1 MTLDQLVF
9 YYILFSLSGS
19 IVVMFSIFLPAVQIV
34 RLYDPTHPIG
44 TPVGMALAGG
54 SFMAFS
60 AVTGPLQLLVLYYK
74 DTFIRSFVE
83 GLLGK

>member
-19 IVVMFSIFLPAVQIV
+19 IVVMFSIFLPAVQII
-34 RLYDPTHPIG
+34 RAYDPYHPILTYPGMIMSG
-44 TPVGMALAGG
+44 TA
-54 SFMAFS
+54 FMAFS
-60 AVTGPLQLLVLYYK
+60 AVTGPLQLLTLYYK

>member
-19 IVVMFSIFLPAVQIV
+19 IVVMFQIFLPAVQIV
-34 RLYDPTHPIG
+34 RLYDPNHPIG
-44 TPVGMALAGG
+44 HPVGMALAGG

-60 AVTGPLQLLVLYYK
+60 AVTGPLQLLTLYYK
-74 DTFIRSFVE
+74 DTFIRYFVE
-83 GLLGK
+83 GLFGK